1 MKQGV
6 FSENHNTMNLTESLD
21 ITKIRSEFPIL
32 HQQINGKPL
41 VYLDNAATTQKP
53 QSVIDALTGYY
64 GGYNANIHRGIHYL
78 AEKATTAYEDTRKSL
93 QQFLN
98 ASSTEE
104 IIFTYGTTDGI
115 NLVANAY
122 GRVFLKE
129 GDEILIST
137 LEHHSNIVPWQM
149 LCEEKGC
156 VLRIIPINEKGELVK
171 VIKPK
176 TLVTEPEV
184 INWIKS

>member
-1 MKQGV
+1 
-6 FSENHNTMNLTESLD
+6 MNLTESLD

-98 ASSTEE
+98 ASNN
-104 IIFTYGTTDGI
+104 G
-115 NLVANAY
+115 
-122 GRVFLKE
+122 
-129 GDEILIST
+129 
-137 LEHHSNIVPWQM
+137 
-149 LCEEKGC
+149 
-156 VLRIIPINEKGELVK
+156 
-171 VIKPK
+171 
-176 TLVTEPEV
+176 
-184 INWIKS
+184 